1 MKDWKDIIYEDA
13 VESGLIKGEE
23 DWVSYNTESF
33 PIDDKIID
41 KVPRIPIKFN
51 TQFVLQQSLEYRIKQ
66 SIFVKEL

>member
-13 VESGLIKGEE
+13 VESGLIKGAE

-51 TQFVLQQSLEYRIKQ
+51 T
-66 SIFVKEL
+66 